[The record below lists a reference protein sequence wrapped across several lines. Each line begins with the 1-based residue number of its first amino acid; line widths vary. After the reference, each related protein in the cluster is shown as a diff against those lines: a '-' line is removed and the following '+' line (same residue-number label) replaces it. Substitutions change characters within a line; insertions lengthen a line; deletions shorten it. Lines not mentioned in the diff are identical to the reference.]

1 MAGLIWFRR
10 IRCSCWQR
18 STQRWLQILL
28 LIGSDLFVC
37 LWPENI
43 VVPRLPAVSVMAPT
57 VGCRGYSAVTVLRPP
72 HASAAAASAT
82 AASATAA
89 SATAASATAASAA
102 FSRLHKAGNALR
114 RLVTPG
120 TTFEEEPTHAADSG
134 PGFGSRSV
142 PCESIQL
149 CPFKSSVHGESECR
163 HDPAYSL
170 ISIGLYWRVN

>member
-102 FSRLHKAGNALR
+102 LLH
-114 RLVTPG
+114 
-120 TTFEEEPTHAADSG
+120 
-134 PGFGSRSV
+134 
-142 PCESIQL
+142 
-149 CPFKSSVHGESECR
+149 
-163 HDPAYSL
+163 
-170 ISIGLYWRVN
+170 

>member
-57 VGCRGYSAVTVLRPP
+57 VGCRGYSA
-72 HASAAAASAT
+72 AST
-82 AASATAA
+82 T
-89 SATAASATAASAA
+89 
-102 FSRLHKAGNALR
+102 RQCCCRQCYR
-114 RLVTPG
+114 RQCYRRQCYRRQCYRRQCCV
-120 TTFEEEPTHAADSG
+120 
-134 PGFGSRSV
+134 
-142 PCESIQL
+142 
-149 CPFKSSVHGESECR
+149 
-163 HDPAYSL
+163 
-170 ISIGLYWRVN
+170 

>member
-89 SATAASATAASAA
+89 SAA

-114 RLVTPG
+114 
-120 TTFEEEPTHAADSG
+120 PT
-134 PGFGSRSV
+134 R
-142 PCESIQL
+142 
-149 CPFKSSVHGESECR
+149 
-163 HDPAYSL
+163 
-170 ISIGLYWRVN
+170 